1 MENIIKKIEEYQ
13 AENKVRYDA
22 AMAKPFNEIVFEF
35 AGIIGAYQS
44 QLNTIKI
51 ELELTKNQIKN

>member
-1 MENIIKKIEEYQ
+1 MENLINKIDRYE
-13 AENKVRYDA
+13 AEHKLRYDA
-22 AMAKPFNEIVFEF
+22 AMTKPFSDIVFEF

-51 ELELTKNQIKN
+51 ELELINNQIKN